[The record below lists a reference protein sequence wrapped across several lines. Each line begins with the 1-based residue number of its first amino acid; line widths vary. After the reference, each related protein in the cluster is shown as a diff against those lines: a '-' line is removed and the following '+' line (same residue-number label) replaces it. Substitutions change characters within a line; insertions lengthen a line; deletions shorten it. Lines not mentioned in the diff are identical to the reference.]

1 MSHGLEWISVDNTAH
16 DDDVWPIART
26 LCRLFPRLDLSDLD
40 EDAEDEGWQDVVK
53 FVKGMQEGAA
63 LQRER
68 DAARGR
74 A

>member
-1 MSHGLEWISVDNTAH
+1 MTTTCGPLHAPYVVYLS
-16 DDDVWPIART
+16 
-26 LCRLFPRLDLSDLD
+26 RLDLSDLD
-40 EDAEDEGWQDVVK
+40 EDAEGEGWQDVVK

-74 A
+74 V